1 MPARR
6 KNTLGRHLSLGSRVD
21 TCGTTEAW
29 AGREDTCSQGLLE
42 TPGGNLRPQ
51 VPLTH
56 LGLIC
61 SISATSCWVLFLPS
75 ASCAKFTLKANL
87 SEVYFSGRRH
97 LPHASVSQRGERYP
111 TGELHTEASPRTAL
125 RAKRRAAVAACLS
138 GVYGGPCPCLG
149 DVIDSLPAPRQ
160 RGLRAPTI
168 PLTQRSMPVRER
180 GC

>member
-21 TCGTTEAW
+21 TCGTMEAW

-42 TPGGNLRPQ
+42 TPGGNRRPQ

-75 ASCAKFTLKANL
+75 ASCAKFTLKLNL

-97 LPHASVSQRGERYP
+97 LPHASLSQRGERYP
-111 TGELHTEASPRTAL
+111 TGRTTH
-125 RAKRRAAVAACLS
+125 RSKPKDSAKSKTKGSCNCTFIRRVRWAK
-138 GVYGGPCPCLG
+138 P
-149 DVIDSLPAPRQ
+149 
-160 RGLRAPTI
+160 
-168 PLTQRSMPVRER
+168 MP
-180 GC
+180 G